1 MIIAWL
7 DDGALFPPVERAL
20 PAGSDAP
27 GLLAASDSLDF
38 PRLLDAYRHG
48 IFPWYSDPQ
57 PVLWWSPDPR
67 MVLEPRAFKVSHSLR
82 KTLQRVLRDPAW
94 EIRVDA
100 SFTEVMQACAVVPR
114 PGQHGTWITPDIA
127 DAYSAMHEA
136 GYAHSVEAWY
146 AGRRVGGLYGIGI
159 GRMLYGESMF
169 ALQPD
174 ASKIALAALVGQA
187 RREGVEMIDC
197 QQNTAHLSSLGGTEI
212 SRSAFLDHLRGA
224 VDATPIS
231 WRFDKTA
238 IIETLA

>member
-1 MIIAWL
+1 MIAWL
-7 DDGALFPPVERAL
+7 DDGAPFPPVERAL
-20 PAGSDAP
+20 PPRSDAP
-27 GLLAASDSLDF
+27 GLLAASADLDC

-67 MVLEPRAFKVSHSLR
+67 MVLRPPSFKVSHSLR
-82 KTLQRVLRDPAW
+82 KTLLRVLRDPAW

-100 SFTEVMQACAVVPR
+100 GFADVMRACAGAPR
-114 PGQHGTWITPDIA
+114 KGQDGTWITPEIVA
-127 DAYSAMHEA
+127 AYSALHEA

-146 AGRRVGGLYGIGI
+146 AGRRVGGLYGVGI

-212 SRSAFLDHLRGA
+212 SRRSFLEHLRGA

-238 IIETLA
+238 IAATLA